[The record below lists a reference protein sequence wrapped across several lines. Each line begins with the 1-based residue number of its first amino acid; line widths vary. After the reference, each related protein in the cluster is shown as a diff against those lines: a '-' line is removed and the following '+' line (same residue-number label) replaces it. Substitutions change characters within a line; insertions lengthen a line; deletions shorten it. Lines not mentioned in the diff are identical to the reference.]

1 MLGGSAE
8 EEARL
13 KVACDSEAERKLD
26 ADCCKLDVAL
36 GGKSVMLV
44 RVLRNVTVEIEVRE
58 RPKDTSDE
66 VAVIVFALVNG
77 VSDGRKDENTLLSST
92 ILNTVAVPVDT
103 TGSSVGIL

>member
-13 KVACDSEAERKLD
+13 KVARDSEAETNLD
-26 ADCCKLDVAL
+26 ADCCKLDIAL
-36 GGKSVMLV
+36 DGKSVMLV

-58 RPKDTSDE
+58 RPKDISDE
-66 VAVIVFALVNG
+66 VAVIVFALMNG

-103 TGSSVGIL
+103 TGSSVGML